1 MDIFADDSDYWGL
14 VPTDLSQIPDTK
26 VSGSPDNGFNKNDG
40 LGVFNSLLGAW
51 LKHDQMSMQTT
62 QPVGYGKNG
71 SGMYPVQQQ
80 QSSQGRTFL
89 LIGLVVAAVLIVKN

>member
-1 MDIFADDSDYWGL
+1 MDIFADDSDYWGF
-14 VPTDLSQIPDTK
+14 VPPDLSQIPDTK

-71 SGMYPVQQQ
+71 SGMYPVPQ
-80 QSSQGRTFL
+80 QSNQGRTLL